1 MIETMKS
8 ITIAAPFSARE
19 QMLLSLRDAGIVQ
32 IKEMKQSCE
41 ASSRISQKIHALMLN
56 MNAISDEAG
65 KSAAK
70 MKQEKLGKKDFDEL
84 DERITSVCAE
94 KKALEAERLSV
105 SAEIGRVEP
114 WGDFDPDEVR
124 RLEKQGFS
132 FSFYTL
138 DERVLDQLRED
149 ESVQFIELKD
159 VSRMKAIAL
168 VNSSLPHDVSAR
180 EFTLPSKSLSALR
193 LRLGEIEKNITGCS
207 SEIRSAAAYLDEYR
221 LRIKE
226 LEQDAEFECA
236 RATSQEADGKIC
248 YISGFMPEESTEVF
262 RSLCKANR
270 WAYLIADIS
279 DDENPPT
286 KLKYKGLIRII
297 QPIYDILGTVPG
309 YREYDISSWFLL
321 FFSIFFA
328 MIIGD
333 AGYGLIFLIAA
344 IVMNVRAK
352 KCSDTNILLYV
363 LSATTI
369 IYGAVTGTWFG
380 SLSVLEK
387 LPFLQVFIIPSI
399 CNYSMELYGIE
410 SVYAQNKVMQL
421 CFILG
426 AAQLALAC
434 VINVIHKAK
443 DRDLSLFGDIG
454 WFIDVIVLYMMALYL
469 VIGSEVNFTIVIAGV
484 AAGFALVV
492 IFGSQSPSES
502 FAKGL
507 KAGLGGFFTSFLDTV
522 SCFSNIMSYIRLFA
536 VGMAS
541 LAIAQSFN
549 NMATMAGPVF
559 GSLIVIL
566 GTVLNIV
573 MGLLSVVVHGVRLNL
588 LEFSGQLGMEWTGYK
603 YEPFRKTVQTE
614 ETKKG
619 VTK

>member
-1 MIETMKS
+1 
-8 ITIAAPFSARE
+8 
-19 QMLLSLRDAGIVQ
+19 
-32 IKEMKQSCE
+32 
-41 ASSRISQKIHALMLN
+41 
-56 MNAISDEAG
+56 
-65 KSAAK
+65 
-70 MKQEKLGKKDFDEL
+70 
-84 DERITSVCAE
+84 
-94 KKALEAERLSV
+94 
-105 SAEIGRVEP
+105 
-114 WGDFDPDEVR
+114 
-124 RLEKQGFS
+124 
-132 FSFYTL
+132 
-138 DERVLDQLRED
+138 
-149 ESVQFIELKD
+149 
-159 VSRMKAIAL
+159 
-168 VNSSLPHDVSAR
+168 
-180 EFTLPSKSLSALR
+180 
-193 LRLGEIEKNITGCS
+193 
-207 SEIRSAAAYLDEYR
+207 
-221 LRIKE
+221 
-226 LEQDAEFECA
+226 
-236 RATSQEADGKIC
+236 
-248 YISGFMPEESTEVF
+248 
-262 RSLCKANR
+262 
-270 WAYLIADIS
+270 
-279 DDENPPT
+279 
-286 KLKYKGLIRII
+286 
-297 QPIYDILGTVPG
+297 
-309 YREYDISSWFLL
+309 
-321 FFSIFFA
+321 

-369 IYGAVTGTWFG
+369 IYGALTGTWFG

-426 AAQLALAC
+426 AAQLGLAC

-443 DRDLSLFGDIG
+443 ENDLSLFGDIG

-559 GSLIVIL
+559 GALIVIL